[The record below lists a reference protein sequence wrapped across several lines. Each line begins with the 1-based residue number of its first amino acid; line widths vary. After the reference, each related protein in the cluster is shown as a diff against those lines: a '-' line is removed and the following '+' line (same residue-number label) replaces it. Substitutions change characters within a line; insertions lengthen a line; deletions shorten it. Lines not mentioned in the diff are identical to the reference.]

1 MLVSYTPLIDA
12 LNGGWYHYSVMVSTL
27 GARVLKQ
34 YVFHQIFF
42 FDKKMTSDLT
52 ERQRLL
58 LALIVRDYT
67 ETAQPV
73 GSARLVEHYKLDLS
87 TATIRNEMAALT
99 EMGYLRQPHTSAGR
113 VPTEEGYRYFVTH
126 VVYQADL
133 SEPARDTI
141 SHQFYQARQDVEQW
155 MPLAASI
162 LAHQSKA
169 ASLITAPHTERSRY
183 KHLELISTQGR
194 QVLMI
199 LVMTGGEVTQ
209 QLLTLAEPV
218 AQERLSAAANELNKV
233 GVGRTTEEIASI
245 PQRADSLEK
254 DILTL
259 VLTDMNRG
267 EQRVSGEIYLDG
279 LTNVLSEPEFLE
291 SDDARRAIRLFEER
305 SLLQNLLERV
315 MPDAG
320 VGGVQ
325 VLIGGE
331 GKWEELRQ
339 CSVVLARY
347 GIPGHATG
355 MLGVFGPMRMAYSR
369 TIPTVRFMA
378 DLLSS
383 LVSESI
389 VGEENE

>member
-1 MLVSYTPLIDA
+1 
-12 LNGGWYHYSVMVSTL
+12 
-27 GARVLKQ
+27 
-34 YVFHQIFF
+34 
-42 FDKKMTSDLT
+42 MTSELT
-52 ERQRLL
+52 ERQRLV

-67 ETAQPV
+67 ENAQPV

-87 TATIRNEMAALT
+87 TATVRNEMAALT

-113 VPTEEGYRYFVTH
+113 VPSEEGYRYFVTH

-133 SEPARDTI
+133 PGPARDTI
-141 SHQFYQARQDVEQW
+141 SHQFHQARQDVEQW

-169 ASLITAPHTERSRY
+169 ASLITAPHAERSRY

-194 QVLMI
+194 QVLMV
-199 LVMTGGEVTQ
+199 LVMTGGEVSQ

-218 AQERLSAAANELNKV
+218 PQERLSAAATELNKI
-233 GVGRTTEEIASI
+233 GTGKTTEEIAAI
-245 PQRADSLEK
+245 PQRSESLEK

-259 VLTDMNRG
+259 VLSDMNRG

-305 SLLQNLLERV
+305 SLLQDLLART
-315 MPDAG
+315 MPNSN

-331 GKWEELRQ
+331 GKWEELKQ

-389 VGEENE
+389 VGEENEQ